1 MIKTIL
7 YFHGFKSSSESSKGQ
22 EFKNFISKYTKNTK
36 IIIPDLDDNF
46 EKAHLQIE
54 RLISDNG
61 PEIVF
66 MGSSLGGY
74 SALYYSQIHEVEAVL
89 INPAI
94 PPLSGFEIHLGENEN
109 YATGKKFM
117 IKKDDLSF
125 IRSLHHEKINKP
137 ENILVL
143 LESGDEVLNYIETT
157 AYFKASHIDIIYGG
171 NHSYTSLKNKYT
183 KVTNFLKI
191 T

>member
-7 YFHGFKSSSESSKGQ
+7 YFHGFKSSSESSKAQ
-22 EFKNFISKYTKNTK
+22 EFKNFVSKYTKNAK

-54 RLISDNG
+54 KLISDNS

-74 SALYYSQIHEVEAVL
+74 SALYYSQIHGVEAVL

-125 IRSLHHEKINKP
+125 IRSLHHKKIHKP

-143 LESGDEVLNYIETT
+143 LESEDEVLNYIETT
-157 AYFKASHIDIIYGG
+157 SYFKASHIDIIYGG

>member
-7 YFHGFKSSSESSKGQ
+7 YFHGFKSSSESSKAQ
-22 EFKNFISKYTKNTK
+22 EFKNFVSKYTKNTK

-54 RLISDNG
+54 KLISDNS

-74 SALYYSQIHEVEAVL
+74 SALYYSQIHGVEAVL

-109 YATGKKFM
+109 YATGKKLM

-125 IRSLHHEKINKP
+125 IRSLHHKKIHKP

-143 LESGDEVLNYIETT
+143 LESEDEVLNYIETT
-157 AYFKASHIDIIYGG
+157 
-171 NHSYTSLKNKYT
+171 SY
-183 KVTNFLKI
+183 FLKFK
-191 T
+191 

>member
-7 YFHGFKSSSESSKGQ
+7 YFHGFKSSSESSKAQ
-22 EFKNFISKYTKNTK
+22 EFKNFVSKYTKNTK
-36 IIIPDLDDNF
+36 IMIPDLDDNF

-54 RLISDNG
+54 KLISDNS

-74 SALYYSQIHEVEAVL
+74 LALYYSQIHEVEAVL

-125 IRSLHHEKINKP
+125 IRSLHHKKINKP

-143 LESGDEVLNYIETT
+143 LESEDEFLNDLETT
-157 AYFKASHIDIIYGG
+157 SYFKASHIDIIYGG

>member
-7 YFHGFKSSSESSKGQ
+7 YFHGFKSSSESSKAQ
-22 EFKNFISKYTKNTK
+22 DFKNFVSKYTKNAK

-54 RLISDNG
+54 KLISDNS

-74 SALYYSQIHEVEAVL
+74 LALYYSQIHEVEAVL

-125 IRSLHHEKINKP
+125 IRSLHHKKIHKP

-143 LESGDEVLNYIETT
+143 LESEDEVLNYIETT
-157 AYFKASHIDIIYGG
+157 SYFKASHIDIIYGG

>member
-1 MIKTIL
+1 
-7 YFHGFKSSSESSKGQ
+7 YFHGFKSSSESSKAQ
-22 EFKNFISKYTKNTK
+22 EFKNFVSKYTKNTK

-54 RLISDNG
+54 KLISDNG

-74 SALYYSQIHEVEAVL
+74 LALYYSQIHEVEAVL

-125 IRSLHHEKINKP
+125 IRSLHHKKINKP

-143 LESGDEVLNYIETT
+143 LESEDEVLNYIETT
-157 AYFKASHIDIIYGG
+157 SYFKTSHIDIIYGG

>member
-7 YFHGFKSSSESSKGQ
+7 YFHGFKSSSESSKAQ
-22 EFKNFISKYTKNTK
+22 EFKNFVSKYTKNTK

-54 RLISDNG
+54 KLISDNS

-74 SALYYSQIHEVEAVL
+74 LALYYSQIHEVRVVL

-94 PPLSGFEIHLGENEN
+94 PPLSGFEIHLGKNEN

-125 IRSLHHEKINKP
+125 IRSLHHKKIHKP

-143 LESGDEVLNYIETT
+143 LESEDEVLNYIETT
-157 AYFKASHIDIIYGG
+157 SYFKASHIDIIYGG

>member
-7 YFHGFKSSSESSKGQ
+7 YFHGFKSSSESSKAQ
-22 EFKNFISKYTKNTK
+22 EFKNFVSKYTKNTK

-54 RLISDNG
+54 KLISDNG

-117 IKKDDLSF
+117 IRKDDLSF
-125 IRSLHHEKINKP
+125 IRSLHHKKINKP
-137 ENILVL
+137 ENKILFGNL
-143 LESGDEVLNYIETT
+143 FESCNE
-157 AYFKASHIDIIYGG
+157 AH
-171 NHSYTSLKNKYT
+171 SLKYLSKP
-183 KVTNFLKI
+183 
-191 T
+191 

>member
-7 YFHGFKSSSESSKGQ
+7 YFHGFKSSSESSKAQ
-22 EFKNFISKYTKNTK
+22 EFKNFVSKYTKNAK

-54 RLISDNG
+54 KLISDNG

-74 SALYYSQIHEVEAVL
+74 LALYYSQIHEVRVVL

-94 PPLSGFEIHLGENEN
+94 PPLSGCEIHLGENEN

-183 KVTNFLKI
+183 KVRNFLKI
-191 T
+191 S

>member
-7 YFHGFKSSSESSKGQ
+7 YFHGFKSSSESRKAQ
-22 EFKNFISKYTKNTK
+22 DFKNFVSKYTKNAK

-54 RLISDNG
+54 KLISENS

-74 SALYYSQIHEVEAVL
+74 LALYYSQIHEVEAVL

-125 IRSLHHEKINKP
+125 IRSLHHKKIHKP

-143 LESGDEVLNYIETT
+143 LESEDEVLNYIETT
-157 AYFKASHIDIIYGG
+157 SYFKASHIDIIYGG

>member
-7 YFHGFKSSSESSKGQ
+7 YFHGFKSSSESSKAQ
-22 EFKNFISKYTKNTK
+22 EFKNFVSKYTKNTK

-54 RLISDNG
+54 KLISDNS

-74 SALYYSQIHEVEAVL
+74 LALYYSQIHEVRVVL

-125 IRSLHHEKINKP
+125 IRSLHHKKIHKP

-143 LESGDEVLNYIETT
+143 LESEDEVLNYIETT
-157 AYFKASHIDIIYGG
+157 SYFKASHIDIIYGG

>member
-7 YFHGFKSSSESSKGQ
+7 YFHGFKSSSESSKAQ
-22 EFKNFISKYTKNTK
+22 EFKNFVSKYTKNTK
-36 IIIPDLDDNF
+36 TIIPDLDDNF

-54 RLISDNG
+54 KLISDNS

-74 SALYYSQIHEVEAVL
+74 SALYYSQIHGVEAVL

-109 YATGKKFM
+109 YATGKN
-117 IKKDDLSF
+117 L
-125 IRSLHHEKINKP
+125 
-137 ENILVL
+137 
-143 LESGDEVLNYIETT
+143 
-157 AYFKASHIDIIYGG
+157 
-171 NHSYTSLKNKYT
+171 
-183 KVTNFLKI
+183 
-191 T
+191 

>member
-1 MIKTIL
+1 
-7 YFHGFKSSSESSKGQ
+7 
-22 EFKNFISKYTKNTK
+22 
-36 IIIPDLDDNF
+36 
-46 EKAHLQIE
+46 
-54 RLISDNG
+54 
-61 PEIVF
+61 

-117 IKKDDLSF
+117 IKKDDISF

-143 LESGDEVLNYIETT
+143 LESGDEVLDYIETT

-171 NHSYTSLKNKYT
+171 NHSYTSLKSKYT